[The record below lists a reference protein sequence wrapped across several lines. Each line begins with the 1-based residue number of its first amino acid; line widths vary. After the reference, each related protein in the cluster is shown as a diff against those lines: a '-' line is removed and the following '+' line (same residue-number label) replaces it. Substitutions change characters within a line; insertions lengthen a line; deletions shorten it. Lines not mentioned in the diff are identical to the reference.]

1 MTEPK
6 KPANKTK
13 RPAGNTQ
20 RPKRKRPAEHAAP
33 AGAKTRR
40 TAPKHTAPAVPRK
53 PRKQRPA
60 WQRGLQRAGSILLTT
75 TLSFLL
81 ILVITCTIVGTTL
94 VVYVLG
100 FMEGTSEVS
109 IKEMEMSYSTFIYA
123 EDKDGEIVTLHQVPS
138 SIKRI
143 PIEASEIP
151 QHVRD
156 AFTYAEDERFYEHE
170 GVDYK
175 RTAAAMA
182 NMVLH
187 FWSANQGGSTITQ
200 QLVKNITG
208 DNATNAER
216 KIREIFRAM
225 QMEKTYTKEEI
236 LTAYLNYIGFGGSA
250 NGIEMASIKYFG
262 KHTNELTVAEAACLA
277 AIPKNPE
284 KLNPFAYYVDDETGE
299 RVNYGHE
306 KNRERQEYVLYQMY
320 SNGAISYDEYQAAL
334 AEHIIFTD
342 SEEYK
347 ELHPEEDE
355 DAQIEPDKPTS
366 WVVDAAINELS
377 EVLMDKY
384 GISKKEARS
393 RVNRGGYQIY
403 TTVDLEMQEY
413 VESRYQDMNNLL
425 AGMATVNNT
434 AHWRDLNG
442 DGVASE
448 DEAQF
453 LQSGFC
459 AINYSGE
466 ILATVGAIGEKTAS
480 LCTSYAYEPQQPGS
494 TIKPVTT
501 YGYALSTDYIHWGTP
516 LRDYPPIKNPATGKL
531 WPTNYSSGGGMSYT
545 GSMKNVYYALQKSYN
560 TIPAL
565 LCKELG
571 RIEIYNFAT
580 NNLGLELVQNDQDYA
595 PLSVG
600 ALTYGVS
607 ITNLV
612 NAYMVYGNGGYYSK
626 AHIISKVESGD
637 GTLVYSGGTDYN
649 QAVDEETSTVM
660 NKLLQNVVKQGTA
673 TAAKI
678 TASDGTKIPI
688 AGKTGTTSDWCDLT
702 FVGLCPDFVSGMW
715 IGYEQN
721 YQIQGHGRLK
731 SAGIWK
737 NIIGDYIKEH
747 YDGNDFFVSDSVI
760 EAPMCTASGN
770 IAGSSCPKGITGYWK
785 STNAPRC
792 TGHGGGSSGTPV
804 TTKPAADN

>member
-6 KPANKTK
+6 RPANKTK

-40 TAPKHTAPAVPRK
+40 TAPKHTAPAAPRK

-262 KHTNELTVAEAACLA
+262 KHTNELTVAEAACMA
-277 AIPKNPE
+277 AIP
-284 KLNPFAYYVDDETGE
+284 
-299 RVNYGHE
+299 
-306 KNRERQEYVLYQMY
+306 
-320 SNGAISYDEYQAAL
+320 
-334 AEHIIFTD
+334 
-342 SEEYK
+342 
-347 ELHPEEDE
+347 
-355 DAQIEPDKPTS
+355 
-366 WVVDAAINELS
+366 
-377 EVLMDKY
+377 
-384 GISKKEARS
+384 
-393 RVNRGGYQIY
+393 
-403 TTVDLEMQEY
+403 
-413 VESRYQDMNNLL
+413 
-425 AGMATVNNT
+425 
-434 AHWRDLNG
+434 
-442 DGVASE
+442 
-448 DEAQF
+448 
-453 LQSGFC
+453 
-459 AINYSGE
+459 
-466 ILATVGAIGEKTAS
+466 
-480 LCTSYAYEPQQPGS
+480 
-494 TIKPVTT
+494 
-501 YGYALSTDYIHWGTP
+501 
-516 LRDYPPIKNPATGKL
+516 
-531 WPTNYSSGGGMSYT
+531 
-545 GSMKNVYYALQKSYN
+545 
-560 TIPAL
+560 
-565 LCKELG
+565 
-571 RIEIYNFAT
+571 
-580 NNLGLELVQNDQDYA
+580 
-595 PLSVG
+595 
-600 ALTYGVS
+600 
-607 ITNLV
+607 
-612 NAYMVYGNGGYYSK
+612 
-626 AHIISKVESGD
+626 
-637 GTLVYSGGTDYN
+637 
-649 QAVDEETSTVM
+649 
-660 NKLLQNVVKQGTA
+660 
-673 TAAKI
+673 
-678 TASDGTKIPI
+678 
-688 AGKTGTTSDWCDLT
+688 
-702 FVGLCPDFVSGMW
+702 
-715 IGYEQN
+715 
-721 YQIQGHGRLK
+721 
-731 SAGIWK
+731 
-737 NIIGDYIKEH
+737 
-747 YDGNDFFVSDSVI
+747 
-760 EAPMCTASGN
+760 
-770 IAGSSCPKGITGYWK
+770 
-785 STNAPRC
+785 
-792 TGHGGGSSGTPV
+792 
-804 TTKPAADN
+804 

>member
-1 MTEPK
+1 M
-6 KPANKTK
+6 
-13 RPAGNTQ
+13 
-20 RPKRKRPAEHAAP
+20 
-33 AGAKTRR
+33 
-40 TAPKHTAPAVPRK
+40 
-53 PRKQRPA
+53 
-60 WQRGLQRAGSILLTT
+60 
-75 TLSFLL
+75 
-81 ILVITCTIVGTTL
+81 
-94 VVYVLG
+94 
-100 FMEGTSEVS
+100 
-109 IKEMEMSYSTFIYA
+109 
-123 EDKDGEIVTLHQVPS
+123 
-138 SIKRI
+138 
-143 PIEASEIP
+143 
-151 QHVRD
+151 
-156 AFTYAEDERFYEHE
+156 
-170 GVDYK
+170 
-175 RTAAAMA
+175 
-182 NMVLH
+182 
-187 FWSANQGGSTITQ
+187 
-200 QLVKNITG
+200 
-208 DNATNAER
+208 
-216 KIREIFRAM
+216 
-225 QMEKTYTKEEI
+225 
-236 LTAYLNYIGFGGSA
+236 
-250 NGIEMASIKYFG
+250 
-262 KHTNELTVAEAACLA
+262 
-277 AIPKNPE
+277 
-284 KLNPFAYYVDDETGE
+284 DDETGE

-355 DAQIEPDKPTS
+355 DTQIEPDKPTS
-366 WVVDAAINELS
+366 WVVDAAINEFS

-413 VESRYQDMNNLL
+413 VEGRYQDMNNLL
-425 AGMATVNNT
+425 AGMATVQNT

-785 STNAPRC
+785 STNAPKC
-792 TGHGGGSSGTPV
+792 TGHGGGSSSTPV

>member
-6 KPANKTK
+6 RPANKTK

-33 AGAKTRR
+33 AGAKTGR
-40 TAPKHTAPAVPRK
+40 TAPKHTAPAAPRK

-347 ELHPEEDE
+347 ELHPE
-355 DAQIEPDKPTS
+355 QYPYLTDKRCIRRRTRMRRSSRISLPVGWWTLPSTS
-366 WVVDAAINELS
+366 
-377 EVLMDKY
+377 
-384 GISKKEARS
+384 
-393 RVNRGGYQIY
+393 
-403 TTVDLEMQEY
+403 
-413 VESRYQDMNNLL
+413 
-425 AGMATVNNT
+425 
-434 AHWRDLNG
+434 
-442 DGVASE
+442 
-448 DEAQF
+448 F
-453 LQSGFC
+453 
-459 AINYSGE
+459 
-466 ILATVGAIGEKTAS
+466 
-480 LCTSYAYEPQQPGS
+480 
-494 TIKPVTT
+494 
-501 YGYALSTDYIHWGTP
+501 
-516 LRDYPPIKNPATGKL
+516 
-531 WPTNYSSGGGMSYT
+531 
-545 GSMKNVYYALQKSYN
+545 
-560 TIPAL
+560 
-565 LCKELG
+565 
-571 RIEIYNFAT
+571 
-580 NNLGLELVQNDQDYA
+580 
-595 PLSVG
+595 
-600 ALTYGVS
+600 
-607 ITNLV
+607 
-612 NAYMVYGNGGYYSK
+612 
-626 AHIISKVESGD
+626 
-637 GTLVYSGGTDYN
+637 
-649 QAVDEETSTVM
+649 
-660 NKLLQNVVKQGTA
+660 
-673 TAAKI
+673 
-678 TASDGTKIPI
+678 
-688 AGKTGTTSDWCDLT
+688 
-702 FVGLCPDFVSGMW
+702 
-715 IGYEQN
+715 
-721 YQIQGHGRLK
+721 
-731 SAGIWK
+731 
-737 NIIGDYIKEH
+737 
-747 YDGNDFFVSDSVI
+747 
-760 EAPMCTASGN
+760 
-770 IAGSSCPKGITGYWK
+770 
-785 STNAPRC
+785 PRC
-792 TGHGGGSSGTPV
+792 
-804 TTKPAADN
+804 